1 MAASGSIQ
9 AWALPRIQQIIDY
22 LPEDNLLEVITYAST
37 LQSAEEVAEYFK
49 NLLGDSNTALNF
61 ITDFNARQ
69 FRTSPN
75 TPTGNNASNSAN
87 SSRTGSPAPGNQN
100 RRGKKGKAPL
110 HSFQQAPRQAND
122 GQQQLFANPQGVYI
136 KSNKDL
142 EDSFYS
148 GTRRSTTPKPTENAA
163 RAPPTQAPPVGLEST
178 TSFVAKP
185 AKIQEKQASSSSNT
199 KSDRKKGEKEKFSI
213 VGGTPMRGASAE
225 RTDLELAIR
234 ALEMSTNSTLNS
246 GRKLCL
252 CQGLVHEVFQAT
264 PNCTNCGKI
273 ICIKEG
279 LGPCTWCSAPMLTN
293 DEVQDMIRSLR
304 EEAVRERQGAANGGR
319 GVVEGAVAAAMKP
332 VVAQDEGLRKAEEHR
347 NRLLGFQASSAQ
359 RTKIIDQASDFE
371 IPTASG
377 LNQWATPAERAL
389 QLKRQQK
396 TMKMINWN
404 AQEAYQ
410 KRRVV
415 VAIDLKGK
423 KVVREMREIEGP
435 SNSDSEEE
443 DQGEADR
450 SIERGGAQAHKTA
463 GQRVEREG
471 GGRFSHNPLLR
482 GLVKPVYTPEGNG
495 KETEGVLKDRVFK
508 WRRVQDSL
516 EDNEDVILDG
526 GVKGLSDTMQMERG
540 DEVACG

>member
-1 MAASGSIQ
+1 M
-9 AWALPRIQQIIDY
+9 
-22 LPEDNLLEVITYAST
+22 
-37 LQSAEEVAEYFK
+37 
-49 NLLGDSNTALNF
+49 
-61 ITDFNARQ
+61 
-69 FRTSPN
+69 
-75 TPTGNNASNSAN
+75 
-87 SSRTGSPAPGNQN
+87 
-100 RRGKKGKAPL
+100 
-110 HSFQQAPRQAND
+110 
-122 GQQQLFANPQGVYI
+122 YI
-136 KSNKDL
+136 KDDKDL
-142 EDSFYS
+142 QDSFYS
-148 GTRRSTTPKPTENAA
+148 GTRRSTPKPTENPAPAPTPAA
-163 RAPPTQAPPVGLEST
+163 VAGLKPTSSYMPRVAPVKGQGKLVSDAL
-178 TSFVAKP
+178 
-185 AKIQEKQASSSSNT
+185 NT
-199 KSDRKKGEKEKFSI
+199 KTARNKVEKISI
-213 VGGTPMRGASAE
+213 VGGTPMRGATAE
-225 RTDLELAIR
+225 RTDLESAIR
-234 ALEMSTNSTLNS
+234 ALEMSNNPALTS

-279 LGPCTWCSAPMLTN
+279 LGPCTWCSAPMLSN

-304 EEAVRERQGAANGGR
+304 EEAVREKQAIASGAR
-319 GVVEGAVAAAMKP
+319 GVAAEVAAAAMKP
-332 VVAQDEGLRKAEEHR
+332 VVAQDEELREAQEHR

-371 IPTASG
+371 TPTAGG

-396 TMKMINWN
+396 TMKMIDWN
-404 AQEAYQ
+404 AKEAYQ

-415 VAIDLKGK
+415 VAIDLKGR

-443 DQGEADR
+443 EQGEADR
-450 SIERGGAQAHKTA
+450 SIERGGAQAHKTT

-482 GLVKPVYTPEGNG
+482 GLVKPVYTPQGKG

-516 EDNEDVILDG
+516 EDNEGVILDG
-526 GVKGLSDTMQMERG
+526 GVKGLSDTVQMERS